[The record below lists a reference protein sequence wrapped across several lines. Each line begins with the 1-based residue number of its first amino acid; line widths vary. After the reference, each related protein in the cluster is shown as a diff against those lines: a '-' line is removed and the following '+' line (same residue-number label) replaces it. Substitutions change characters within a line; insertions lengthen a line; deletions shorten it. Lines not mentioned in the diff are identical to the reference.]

1 MKPMN
6 KTAFV
11 QFEFNVP
18 FLNLAYEEVDKV
30 IKQYNNE
37 GYKVVS
43 ITPITGSER
52 ADDIYPEYNYYITFT
67 RGVILVFEKVSL

>member
-11 QFEFNVP
+11 KFEFNVP
-18 FLNLAYEEVDKV
+18 CLDFACMEVDKV

-52 ADDIYPEYNYYITFT
+52 ADDIYPAYNYYINFT
-67 RGVILVFEKVSL
+67 RGVIIVFEKISP

>member
-11 QFEFNVP
+11 EFEFNVSLLE
-18 FLNLAYEEVDKV
+18 FACDEVDKV

-52 ADDIYPEYNYYITFT
+52 ADDIYPGYNYYITFT
-67 RGVILVFEKVSL
+67 RGVIIVFEKISP

>member
-6 KTAFV
+6 KTAFIE
-11 QFEFNVP
+11 FEFNVP
-18 FLNLAYEEVDKV
+18 YLEFAYEKVDKV

-43 ITPITGSER
+43 ITPITGSEK
-52 ADDIYPEYNYYITFT
+52 ADDIYPGNHYYITFT